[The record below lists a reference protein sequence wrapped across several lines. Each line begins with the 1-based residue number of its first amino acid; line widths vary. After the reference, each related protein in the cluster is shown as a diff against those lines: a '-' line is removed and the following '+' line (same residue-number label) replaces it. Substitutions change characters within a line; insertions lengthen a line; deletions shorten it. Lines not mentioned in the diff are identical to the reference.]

1 MRMESSLVF
10 YLKAR
15 QPLEGE
21 NKYVGTISWMIL
33 MLLFIKSSYSKEFS
47 GISVHL

>member
-1 MRMESSLVF
+1 MKNSLVF

-15 QPLEGE
+15 KPLEGE
-21 NKYVGTISWMIL
+21 NKYVGAVSWMIL
-33 MLLFIKSSYSKEFS
+33 MLLLIKYSKGFS